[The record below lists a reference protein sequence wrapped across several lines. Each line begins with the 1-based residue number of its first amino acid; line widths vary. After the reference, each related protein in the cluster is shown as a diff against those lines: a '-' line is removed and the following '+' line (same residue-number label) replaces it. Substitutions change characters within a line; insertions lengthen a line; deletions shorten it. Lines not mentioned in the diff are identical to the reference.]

1 MKNTRTTMRRM
12 TKTRRM
18 TTEQELHAFLEFG
31 DTQQPSC
38 TVSSGEEQIEVH
50 RLLLSLFKDG
60 ERDA

>member
-1 MKNTRTTMRRM
+1 MTKTKTRRM
-12 TKTRRM
+12 TKTKTRRM
-18 TTEQELHAFLEFG
+18 TTEQELNAFLEFG